1 METIKDIL
9 IELRDVVELP
19 YLVLVD
25 IIDLFN

>member
-19 YLVLVD
+19 CLVLVD
-25 IIDLFN
+25 IIDLFR

>member
-25 IIDLFN
+25 IIDLFR

>member
-25 IIDLFN
+25 IIDLLR

>member
-9 IELRDVVELP
+9 IVLRDVVELP

-25 IIDLFN
+25 IIDLFR

>member
-9 IELRDVVELP
+9 IELRGVVELP

-25 IIDLFN
+25 IIDLFR